1 METIKYSTL
10 IFQKRKVGTLVHNKR
25 PISKI
30 VFNGKTIWGKNNKY
44 LRVEDVLIYL
54 SERNSYF
61 QDTLVIT
68 NSNFNIQ

>member
-1 METIKYSTL
+1 METIKYSII
-10 IFQKRKVGTLVHNKR
+10 IFQKRKVDNILHNKR

-30 VFNGKTIWGKNNKY
+30 VFNGKTIWSKDSKY

-54 SERNSYF
+54 SERNSFF
-61 QDTLVIT
+61 QDTMVIT

>member
-10 IFQKRKVGTLVHNKR
+10 IFQKRKVGTILHNKR